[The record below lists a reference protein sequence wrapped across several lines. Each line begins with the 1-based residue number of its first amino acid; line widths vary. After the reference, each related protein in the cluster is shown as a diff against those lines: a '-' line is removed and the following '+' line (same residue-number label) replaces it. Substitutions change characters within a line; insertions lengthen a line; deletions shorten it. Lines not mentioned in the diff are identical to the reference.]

1 MGCCSSSDAQ
11 DGTRMSRRYSD
22 WSLPSVVHQEDSRA
36 YLKGGGV
43 GGAYYDGSP
52 GGVNGGGGTSVRS
65 LVSQSNARK
74 WSEELFEEKMANRR
88 QEREHS
94 IRSNRG
100 DMTNRS
106 NRSYRGDATNRSHV
120 GDLTGR
126 SYRGGEATTRS
137 CNRYYAGGDCTSRS
151 TIYNYTRGDTTS
163 RSTRSTSRIVRGEE
177 SMSSDFGGMPPQ
189 HPIRGNLT
197 YPNIPRDASGE
208 GSSPGEWQGHSPMP
222 SSLPPTVPL
231 ASRSPISRRPARSPA
246 SFRRSQTASNFMP
259 SPRSRVPL
267 PSPRSGMPLK
277 KVPARTAM

>member
-1 MGCCSSSDAQ
+1 MVAVLEEYTLAFPSAKLWSFLTEYRSSFA
-11 DGTRMSRRYSD
+11 
-22 WSLPSVVHQEDSRA
+22 SL
-36 YLKGGGV
+36 
-43 GGAYYDGSP
+43 GSP

-88 QEREHS
+88 QEREQ
-94 IRSNRG
+94 
-100 DMTNRS
+100 
-106 NRSYRGDATNRSHV
+106 
-120 GDLTGR
+120 
-126 SYRGGEATTRS
+126 
-137 CNRYYAGGDCTSRS
+137 
-151 TIYNYTRGDTTS
+151 
-163 RSTRSTSRIVRGEE
+163 STSRIVRGEE